1 MPFLIFHIS
10 YVLQCAYESIHASPG
25 NETYLSCRNLSFL
38 YSLSV
43 RAVKCQMI
51 AAQPILPMNA
61 QAQLTKIKQKLFG
74 S

>member
-1 MPFLIFHIS
+1 
-10 YVLQCAYESIHASPG
+10 
-25 NETYLSCRNLSFL
+25 
-38 YSLSV
+38 
-43 RAVKCQMI
+43 MI